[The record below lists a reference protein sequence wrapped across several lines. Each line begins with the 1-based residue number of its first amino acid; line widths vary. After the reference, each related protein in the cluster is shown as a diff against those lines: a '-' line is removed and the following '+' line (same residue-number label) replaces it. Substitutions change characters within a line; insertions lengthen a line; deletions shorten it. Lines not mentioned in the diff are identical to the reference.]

1 MTSKLAK
8 WSVILALPLSAV
20 LAAPAERA
28 VEVPLKANG
37 MSATK
42 STTTRISGSTQTHKA
57 TASRRSGKTAKRQAM
72 PVKEHNLSMRDV
84 APARPDDDGV
94 YHSVHDWVPRTP
106 TKDSSA
112 QAQSEES
119 NHAQQRAHWWSR
131 PKNVASGQKAEEV
144 KP

>member
-1 MTSKLAK
+1 MTSKLVK
-8 WSVILALPLSAV
+8 WSLVLALPLSAV
-20 LAAPAERA
+20 LAAPTERA

-42 STTTRISGSTQTHKA
+42 STTTPRSGGTQTHKA
-57 TASRRSGKTAKRQAM
+57 TATRHSGKTAKRQAT

-84 APARPDDDGV
+84 APTGPDDNGV
-94 YHSVHDWVPRTP
+94 YHSVHDWVPHTP
-106 TKDSSA
+106 TKVADN

-131 PKNVASGQKAEEV
+131 PKNVASSQKAEEV